1 MLYCSYVVS
10 NLNEFTYCIEKVMI
24 IKQIH
29 QFAVDIIEKYMK
41 QNVIGKLNIAEDFK
55 FLCKRYD

>member
-1 MLYCSYVVS
+1 M
-10 NLNEFTYCIEKVMI
+10 NEFTYCIEKVMI